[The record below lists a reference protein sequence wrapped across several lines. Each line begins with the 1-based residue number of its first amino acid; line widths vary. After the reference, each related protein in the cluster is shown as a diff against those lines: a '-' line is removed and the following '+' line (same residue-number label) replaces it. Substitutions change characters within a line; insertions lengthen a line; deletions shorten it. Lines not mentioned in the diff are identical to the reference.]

1 MELIK
6 PGTKF
11 DFVGKMKLFLI
22 ISIVAVA
29 ASILLLIVRGGPN
42 LGIDFAGGTSFQI
55 KFQPADDD

>member
-42 LGIDFAGGTSFQI
+42 LGIDFRRGHLFSDQV
-55 KFQPADDD
+55 QPADDD